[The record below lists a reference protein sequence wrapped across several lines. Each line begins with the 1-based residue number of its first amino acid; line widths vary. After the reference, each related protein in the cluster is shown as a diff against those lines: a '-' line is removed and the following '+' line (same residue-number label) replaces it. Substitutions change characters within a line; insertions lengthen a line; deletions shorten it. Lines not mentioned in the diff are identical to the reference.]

1 MSDPKTDK
9 RVDLLL
15 VDDDDELRSGLVEY
29 FCQLGYRA
37 EGAASAEKALPLL
50 RDHSYHVAVFDFA
63 MPGMTGVELLR
74 QIKSENSETEI
85 ILLTGEGTI
94 ETAVDAMKLGA
105 FDFLTKPVRT
115 KSLEAVVRRAAEAN
129 SLRSENRR
137 LRALVERSTPQYQM
151 VGDSAAMQKV
161 RRLITRVAPSDNP
174 ILIQGE
180 SGTGKELVARALHL
194 ASNRADK
201 PLVVI
206 NCAALPE
213 QLLESE
219 LFGHEKGA
227 FTGATSSKQGLFEVA
242 EGGTLFIDEIGELA
256 PSLQPKLLRV
266 LEDGSLRRVGSLKEH
281 RVDVRIIAATNRDLQ
296 KEVEQGR
303 FREDLYYR
311 INVMTI
317 YLPPLRERGDD
328 VNLLAD
334 HFCGQAWELEP
345 AARQALVEYRW
356 PGNVRQF
363 INALERAKML
373 ADDEV
378 LKKEHLPPEVISNTP
393 VKDALH
399 HDSEGDGDLASLN
412 RAHVVQT
419 LRRENGNKLRAAK
432 ALGVTRRSLYRLL
445 EKYQVETAEIA
456 EV

>member
-1 MSDPKTDK
+1 
-9 RVDLLL
+9 
-15 VDDDDELRSGLVEY
+15 
-29 FCQLGYRA
+29 
-37 EGAASAEKALPLL
+37 
-50 RDHSYHVAVFDFA
+50 
-63 MPGMTGVELLR
+63 
-74 QIKSENSETEI
+74 
-85 ILLTGEGTI
+85 
-94 ETAVDAMKLGA
+94 
-105 FDFLTKPVRT
+105 
-115 KSLEAVVRRAAEAN
+115 
-129 SLRSENRR
+129 
-137 LRALVERSTPQYQM
+137 
-151 VGDSAAMQKV
+151 MQKV
-161 RRLITRVAPSDNP
+161 QKLISRVAPSDNP

-194 ASNRADK
+194 ASNRAEK

-227 FTGATSSKQGLFEVA
+227 FTGANSSKPGLFEVA

-256 PSLQPKLLRV
+256 LALQPKLLRV
-266 LEDGSLRRVGSLKEH
+266 LEDGSMRRVGSLKER
-281 RVDVRIIAATNRDLQ
+281 RVDVRIIAATNCDLQ
-296 KEVEQGR
+296 KEVEEGR

-345 AARQALVEYRW
+345 AARQALIDYRW
-356 PGNVRQF
+356 PGNVRQL

-373 ADDEV
+373 SDDEV
-378 LKKEHLPPEVISNTP
+378 LKKEHLPPEVYNGAQTKNT
-393 VKDALH
+393 AGH
-399 HDSEGDGDLASLN
+399 EAEFDGDLASLN

-419 LRRENGNKLRAAK
+419 LRREKGNKLRAAK

-445 EKYQVETAEIA
+445 EKYQVDASEIA
-456 EV
+456 NA